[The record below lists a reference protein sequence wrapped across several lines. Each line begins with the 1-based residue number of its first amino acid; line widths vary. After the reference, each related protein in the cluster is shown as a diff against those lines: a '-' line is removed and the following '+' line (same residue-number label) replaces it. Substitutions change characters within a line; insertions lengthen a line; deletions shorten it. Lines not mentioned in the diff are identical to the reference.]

1 MNRKP
6 GSFSFLEKLRFR
18 VAPPLI
24 YPLIFFFLIF
34 MLASC
39 LSTSVMFKDGQTG
52 VKSAVLVQVFQ
63 NAEAAKAGNTNAPGT
78 LTELYRMVDG
88 KEVFLQRSLA
98 TQWGID
104 NLEPGNYRIRIPA
117 VVDNN
122 GNIRETRSGDRVT
135 DFEVRTGQTTVVKV
149 TLKKT
154 PTGLIIAAIVT
165 IVFIV
170 VAIALLMGERNV
182 KLPRPPPIFVPGP
195 HHFPLPVP
203 VIAAHELFIVSAIAA
218 HPVPRAQ
225 VPSPR
230 VTSVI
235 PGPGTSVSSGFV
247 TPTLTFSQPL
257 NTQRIG
263 PRTIKML
270 GSKSGLI
277 SGTSV
282 YENGLLRFTPDKS
295 LVPGETV
302 TVSIYAGGV
311 VNLNNKRMT
320 KDFSWIFTV
329 TQ

>member
-1 MNRKP
+1 M
-6 GSFSFLEKLRFR
+6 
-18 VAPPLI
+18 
-24 YPLIFFFLIF
+24 
-34 MLASC
+34 
-39 LSTSVMFKDGQTG
+39 
-52 VKSAVLVQVFQ
+52 KSAVLVQVFQ
-63 NAEAAKAGNTNAPGT
+63 NADAEKAGNANAPGT
-78 LTELYRMVDG
+78 LTELYRIVDG

-104 NLEPGNYRIRIPA
+104 NLEPGQYRIRVPA
-117 VVDNN
+117 VIDNS

-154 PTGLIIAAIVT
+154 PTGLIIAAIIT

-182 KLPRPPPIFVPGP
+182 KLPRPPRIPVPGP

-203 VIAAHELFIVSAIAA
+203 VIAAHELFIVSTVAV
-218 HPVPRAQ
+218 HPGPRVQTPA
-225 VPSPR
+225 PR

-235 PGPGTSVSSGFV
+235 PGPGTSVSSGIV
-247 TPTLTFSQPL
+247 TPTLTFSQPI
-257 NTQRIG
+257 NNQRVG

-282 YENGLLRFTPDKS
+282 YENGLIRFMPEKS

-302 TVSIYAGGV
+302 TVSVYAGGV
-311 VNLNNKRMT
+311 VNLNGKRMA

-329 TQ
+329 SP